1 MFDHVTDI
9 QVDMGPYWN
18 ADPWIEHIN
27 KENVLKILD
36 AQWLSAS
43 SLAFYIRYLCEVFLS
58 KIPRW
63 HPSSLLAKCLLQHVD
78 KTTYFLCLIMFPTE
92 NIYFMDPAPV
102 TDPTNYKNV
111 KALVE
116 TLCYEYVS
124 FSLWEEVH
132 CDDV

>member
-58 KIPRW
+58 KNPE
-63 HPSSLLAKCLLQHVD
+63 
-78 KTTYFLCLIMFPTE
+78 M
-92 NIYFMDPAPV
+92 AP
-102 TDPTNYKNV
+102 KF
-111 KALVE
+111 
-116 TLCYEYVS
+116 S
-124 FSLWEEVH
+124 FGEVFAAT
-132 CDDV
+132 C